1 MSAGVLVG
9 FSLFVYFTGVE
20 DAEQRWKKNM
30 IRKKIIF
37 FLSYFKNFTGV
48 EDAEQRHALKRL
60 RKVEDLHA

>member
-1 MSAGVLVG
+1 
-9 FSLFVYFTGVE
+9 
-20 DAEQRWKKNM
+20 M

-37 FLSYFKNFTGV
+37 FLYFKNFTGV

>member
-9 FSLFVYFTGVE
+9 FSLFVYFTVVE
-20 DAEQRWKKNM
+20 DAEQRRKKNM

-37 FLSYFKNFTGV
+37 FLYFKNFTGV

>member
-1 MSAGVLVG
+1 
-9 FSLFVYFTGVE
+9 
-20 DAEQRWKKNM
+20 M

-37 FLSYFKNFTGV
+37 FLLYFKNFTGV